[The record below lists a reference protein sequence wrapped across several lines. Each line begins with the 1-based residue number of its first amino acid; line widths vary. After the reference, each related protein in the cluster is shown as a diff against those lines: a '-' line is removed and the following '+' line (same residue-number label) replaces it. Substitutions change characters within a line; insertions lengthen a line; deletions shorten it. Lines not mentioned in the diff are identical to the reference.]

1 MIENLADIGIIAGLT
16 VLIVVLSVFV
26 IVLKLKNTKLLSLVA
41 QFFVDKTVLSE
52 EVDRLSILV
61 NNGPAIEND
70 FVKFLSDSRNSAYE
84 YIEEV
89 QAAIEALY
97 KAMESDKES
106 NIDKAYKAL
115 LEFLPSKNTG
125 MVE

>member
-1 MIENLADIGIIAGLT
+1 MIENLADISIIAGLI
-16 VLIVVLSVFV
+16 VLVVALSIFI

-97 KAMESDKES
+97 WAMESDKEN

-115 LEFLPSKNTG
+115 LKFLPSKNTG

>member
-1 MIENLADIGIIAGLT
+1 MIENLTEIIIIASL
-16 VLIVVLSVFV
+16 VLLVVILSIFL
-26 IVLKLKNTKLLSLVA
+26 IVLKLKNTKLLSLVT

-97 KAMESDKES
+97 VAMESGKE
-106 NIDKAYKAL
+106 NEIDKAYHRL
-115 LEFLPSKNTG
+115 IEFLPSKNAG